1 MLSPAT
7 RITLSTVRLLCGN
20 GGQFTSQGTG
30 FLFVLRSPLDDQV
43 TFPVILTNKHVVNG
57 CSQLSTTITTVPTQD
72 SVREDCTADGM
83 THHTVQTHHLQHF
96 VLSHPDPNTDLCA
109 ILAMPFMGH
118 LIESQAPILR
128 HMFLDENWLPSAE
141 LRSLLRPVEK
151 IVMVGYPNGLWD
163 QTHNLPIVRDGLTG
177 SHPLLNWNGVQQFV
191 VDAACFPG
199 SSGSPVFLLEDGMYR
214 IPGGYTPGTRVALL
228 GILFGGPLLTMEG
241 RLEQRPIPTAVNEVP
256 VFNAMMNLGYVVRA
270 DAILDLKALLPRPQ

>member
-7 RITLSTVRLLCGN
+7 RITLSTIRLLCGN
-20 GGQFTSQGTG
+20 AGQFTSQGTG
-30 FLFVLRSPLDDQV
+30 FLFALRSPHNDHLSY
-43 TFPVILTNKHVVNG
+43 PVILTNKHVVRG
-57 CSQLSTTITTVPTQD
+57 FTQLSTTITTVPTQD
-72 SVREDCTADGM
+72 AVREDCTADGM
-83 THHTVQTHHLQHF
+83 IHHPVQTHHLQDL
-96 VLSHPDPNTDLCA
+96 VISHPDPNTDLCA

-118 LIESQAPILR
+118 LIESQAPALR
-128 HMFLDENWLPSAE
+128 HMFLDENWLPSADV
-141 LRSLLRPVEK
+141 RSLLRPVEK

-214 IPGGYTPGTRVALL
+214 TAGGYTPGTRVALL

-241 RLEQRPIPTAVNEVP
+241 RLEQRPIPTAANEVP

-270 DAILDLKALLPRPQ
+270 DAILDLKALLPPPQ